1 MKMSSLLPTL
11 GRSRWF
17 RNVERRRRDDDDG
30 RSVGRSGVRVAS
42 RRVASRRVAS
52 RRVARM
58 RVRQLE
64 SLLSDLAPF
73 AMPKQNL
80 EQYPTNAELAAGVLH
95 HAMHAGDVGE
105 GKTVVDLGVGCGM
118 LSIAAVLCE
127 ASHVTGVDVDE
138 DALETCREN
147 LEGFEPALEVD
158 LVLADV
164 IGGCENKASSS
175 SGTSSSSSALRR
187 LRADTVLMNPPF
199 GTRRKGA
206 DVAFLRAGFRIATGA
221 IYSLHKSST
230 REHIEKV
237 ARTRFHAKKADV
249 LAQLKYDLPATYAH
263 HREKSVEIAVDL
275 WRFVPDPDAVI
286 EDPTEGDADFM
297 SADDLAGQFS
307 SKARVSSG
315 RGRGGGGRGR
325 RR

>member
-1 MKMSSLLPTL
+1 
-11 GRSRWF
+11 
-17 RNVERRRRDDDDG
+17 
-30 RSVGRSGVRVAS
+30 
-42 RRVASRRVAS
+42 
-52 RRVARM
+52 M
-58 RVRQLE
+58 RVRRLE
-64 SLLSDLAPF
+64 SLLSDIAPF
-73 AMPKQNL
+73 ATPKQNL

-95 HAMHAGDVGE
+95 HATNAGDVGE

-127 ASHVTGVDVDE
+127 ASHVIGVDVDA

-147 LEGFEPALEVD
+147 LEGFEPALEMD

-164 IGGCENKASSS
+164 IGGSSSS
-175 SGTSSSSSALRR
+175 SGSSGSSWALRR

-237 ARTRFHAKKADV
+237 ARTRFHAKQADV

-275 WRFVPDPDAVI
+275 WRFVPDPDALI

-315 RGRGGGGRGR
+315 RGRGGRPGGRGR

>member
-1 MKMSSLLPTL
+1 
-11 GRSRWF
+11 
-17 RNVERRRRDDDDG
+17 
-30 RSVGRSGVRVAS
+30 
-42 RRVASRRVAS
+42 
-52 RRVARM
+52 M

-127 ASHVTGVDVDE
+127 ASHVTGVDVDA

-164 IGGCENKASSS
+164 IGGCENGGSSS

-325 RR
+325 GRRR

>member
-1 MKMSSLLPTL
+1 MRHSRATL

-17 RNVERRRRDDDDG
+17 RNPPRRRRRRLVRDRDDDE
-30 RSVGRSGVRVAS
+30 VGRAFESS
-42 RRVASRRVAS
+42 
-52 RRVARM
+52 RVARM

-73 AMPKQNL
+73 ATPKQNL

-127 ASHVTGVDVDE
+127 ASHVIGVDVDA

-164 IGGCENKASSS
+164 IGGCENEVSSS
-175 SGTSSSSSALRR
+175 FCSPGSSSWALRR

-275 WRFVPDPDAVI
+275 WRFVPDPNAVI

-297 SADDLAGQFS
+297 STDDLAGHFS

-315 RGRGGGGRGR
+315 RGRGGGGRGGRGR